1 MSQLNDIFI
10 SESTL
15 WNIYSQVN
23 LTSLSINQP
32 NGTFIHEPTVL
43 LLCSRVNFA
52 LTEVNNKHNVSHN
65 MFMVINI
72 IDGELQ

>member
-1 MSQLNDIFI
+1 MTSLSVNQPYGTFI
-10 SESTL
+10 HK
-15 WNIYSQVN
+15 

-52 LTEVNNKHNVSHN
+52 LTEVNNKHNVSHKY
-65 MFMVINI
+65 VY
-72 IDGELQ
+72 GY